1 MTSVQVRQATTADVD
16 VIAPLFDAYR
26 QFYRRDSDLDG
37 ARAYLAERLERGES
51 IVFLALLDDGTPA
64 GFTQLYPIFSSTSMQ
79 RVWLLNDLFVAPVA
93 RRAGVGRALLERAH
107 AFGQETHAI
116 RLMLQTAVDNLPAQ
130 RLYESLGWQRDND
143 YYVYMLT
150 VE

>member
-1 MTSVQVRQATTADVD
+1 MTTVQVKRATTADIAT
-16 VIAPLFDAYR
+16 IAPLFDAYR
-26 QFYRRDSDLDG
+26 QFYHKPSDLDG
-37 ARAYLAERLERGES
+37 ARAYLTERLERDES
-51 IVFLALLDDGTPA
+51 VVFLALLGDGTPA

-107 AFGQETHAI
+107 AYARETRAKE
-116 RLMLQTAVDNLPAQ
+116 LMLQTAVDNIPAQ

-143 YYVYMLT
+143 YYVYTLAS
-150 VE
+150 

>member
-37 ARAYLAERLERGES
+37 AQAYLTERLERGES

-143 YYVYMLT
+143 FYVYTLA
-150 VE
+150 V